1 MFDLWSFLHQT
12 AAASMTALFVLVLQH
27 IFRDKLSPQWQYAV
41 WMVVVLRL
49 ILPVGWLGRSAIADL
64 TGLGEALRTWV
75 ELGLDSAWS
84 SPWTPSLPLAG
95 IPIPPAGGLPRSVTD
110 WLFLLYLAGVLLSAL
125 WLAAG
130 GLRLRRSLGEAVP
143 VAGAR
148 LEAVAALAE
157 RFRSRPCPGGWW
169 RAAPPPPPSWWGWS
183 VRCWCSPAAGPRP
196 QGDPSRADP
205 FETAG
210 RVAAGWVTALFRCV
224 HWVQPFLWRIFDRID
239 NQREQRCDQL
249 VLERLEGEDRRDY
262 GRVLLSMADDGRRR
276 FPGATTMANG
286 GQNIKARIQ
295 AITRFKAFPR
305 GMGLVSVCMVVTL
318 TLSLVVGR
326 PVSAAD
332 PLPGAVRLLGPV
344 GSLSYALSHR
354 PATVGGALDAYSKG
368 IYAQYHDVQDC
379 YAYQAMTLP
388 QEQLPD
394 LVEEWR
400 QTDRAGWSVLP
411 GTDPRSA
418 SYRTG
423 PIFRGLSYDG
433 EGGYWTQMYF
443 FRDEGGPRE
452 GTERSIGYRRHT
464 LHLQR
469 REDGTWTV
477 SPLSVQTGRLASP
490 FEWEQIRLTS
500 YDNLPFPSQEPPFSP
515 GTERRMGVELELWPE
530 AELRVQDAYIEG
542 SAVKKLDLNG
552 FGSSI
557 HTDAPDL
564 DARFTSVVGG
574 MVLRLTNHTDQPKT
588 MTLDV
593 TQYWDEGVSVLT
605 GTDAPEDGQQEDPV
619 FGLLSQVQ
627 NSCDTGYD
635 VSGLEVELAPG
646 ESRVLYWGSRGKGYA
661 NRIPAA
667 DCVMADWLEA
677 VYTDSQGNEVP
688 IPLEREVHLD

>member
-12 AAASMTALFVLVLQH
+12 AAASMAALFVLVLQH

-157 RFRSRPCPGGWW
+157 RAASTPFLVGVVRPVLVLPMGW
-169 RAAPPPPPSWWGWS
+169 APDRK
-183 VRCWCSPAAGPRP
+183 VILHELIHLKQR
-196 QGDPSRADP
+196 D
-205 FETAG
+205 
-210 RVAAGWVTALFRCV
+210 VAAGWVTALFRCV
-224 HWVQPFLWRIFDRID
+224 HWCNPFLWRIFDRID

-318 TLSLVVGR
+318 TLSLVVGL

-500 YDNLPFPSQEPPFSP
+500 YDNLPFPSQEPPVFTWH
-515 GTERRMGVELELWPE
+515 GEADGVELELWPE

-627 NSCDTGYD
+627 NSCYTGYD

>member
-157 RFRSRPCPGGWW
+157 RFGLSMPRRVVKS
-169 RAAPPPPPSWWGWS
+169 RAASTPFLVGVVRPVLVLPMGWAPDRK
-183 VRCWCSPAAGPRP
+183 VILHELIHLKQR
-196 QGDPSRADP
+196 D
-205 FETAG
+205 
-210 RVAAGWVTALFRCV
+210 VAAGWVTALFRCV
-224 HWVQPFLWRIFDRID
+224 HWCNPFLWRIFDRID

-318 TLSLVVGR
+318 TLSLVVGL

-500 YDNLPFPSQEPPFSP
+500 YDNLPFPSQEPPVFTWH
-515 GTERRMGVELELWPE
+515 GEADGVELELWPE

-627 NSCDTGYD
+627 NSCYTGYD

>member
-12 AAASMTALFVLVLQH
+12 AAASMAALFVLVLQH

-157 RFRSRPCPGGWW
+157 RFGLSMPRRVVES
-169 RAAPPPPPSWWGWS
+169 RAASTPFLVGVVRPVLVLPMGWAPDRK
-183 VRCWCSPAAGPRP
+183 VILHELIHLKQR
-196 QGDPSRADP
+196 D
-205 FETAG
+205 
-210 RVAAGWVTALFRCV
+210 VAAGWVTALFRCV
-224 HWVQPFLWRIFDRID
+224 HWCNPFLWRIFDRID

-295 AITRFKAFPR
+295 AITRFK
-305 GMGLVSVCMVVTL
+305 VVTL
-318 TLSLVVGR
+318 TLSLVVGL

-452 GTERSIGYRRHT
+452 GTEHSIGYRRHT

-500 YDNLPFPSQEPPFSP
+500 YDNLPFPSQEPPVFTWH
-515 GTERRMGVELELWPE
+515 GEADGVELELWPE

-574 MVLRLTNHTDQPKT
+574 MVLRLTNHTNQPKT

-627 NSCDTGYD
+627 NSCYTGYD

>member
-12 AAASMTALFVLVLQH
+12 AAASMAALFVLVLQH

-157 RFRSRPCPGGWW
+157 PFLVGVVRPVLVLPMGW
-169 RAAPPPPPSWWGWS
+169 APDRK
-183 VRCWCSPAAGPRP
+183 VILHELIHLKQR
-196 QGDPSRADP
+196 D
-205 FETAG
+205 
-210 RVAAGWVTALFRCV
+210 VAAGWVTALFRCV
-224 HWVQPFLWRIFDRID
+224 HWCNPFLWRIFDRID

-318 TLSLVVGR
+318 TLSLVVGL

-500 YDNLPFPSQEPPFSP
+500 YDNLPFPSQEPPVFTWH
-515 GTERRMGVELELWPE
+515 GEADGVELELWPE

-574 MVLRLTNHTDQPKT
+574 MVLRLTNHTNQPKT

-627 NSCDTGYD
+627 NSCYTGYD

>member
-12 AAASMTALFVLVLQH
+12 AAASMAALFVLVLQH

-157 RFRSRPCPGGWW
+157 RFGLSMPRRVVES
-169 RAAPPPPPSWWGWS
+169 RAASTPFLVGVVRPVLVLPMGWAPDRK
-183 VRCWCSPAAGPRP
+183 VILHELIHLKQR
-196 QGDPSRADP
+196 D
-205 FETAG
+205 
-210 RVAAGWVTALFRCV
+210 VAAGWVTALFRCV
-224 HWVQPFLWRIFDRID
+224 HWCNPFLWRIFDRID

-318 TLSLVVGR
+318 TLSLVVGL

-379 YAYQAMTLP
+379 YAYQAMALP

-394 LVEEWR
+394 LVEEWW

-500 YDNLPFPSQEPPFSP
+500 YDNLPFPSQEPPVFTWH
-515 GTERRMGVELELWPE
+515 GEADGVELELWPE

-667 DCVMADWLEA
+667 DCVMAARSSDAIPFPVSAMAMVNLEE
-677 VYTDSQGNEVP
+677 S
-688 IPLEREVHLD
+688 

>member
-1 MFDLWSFLHQT
+1 
-12 AAASMTALFVLVLQH
+12 
-27 IFRDKLSPQWQYAV
+27 
-41 WMVVVLRL
+41 
-49 ILPVGWLGRSAIADL
+49 
-64 TGLGEALRTWV
+64 
-75 ELGLDSAWS
+75 
-84 SPWTPSLPLAG
+84 
-95 IPIPPAGGLPRSVTD
+95 
-110 WLFLLYLAGVLLSAL
+110 
-125 WLAAG
+125 
-130 GLRLRRSLGEAVP
+130 
-143 VAGAR
+143 
-148 LEAVAALAE
+148 
-157 RFRSRPCPGGWW
+157 
-169 RAAPPPPPSWWGWS
+169 
-183 VRCWCSPAAGPRP
+183 
-196 QGDPSRADP
+196 
-205 FETAG
+205 
-210 RVAAGWVTALFRCV
+210 
-224 HWVQPFLWRIFDRID
+224 
-239 NQREQRCDQL
+239 
-249 VLERLEGEDRRDY
+249 
-262 GRVLLSMADDGRRR
+262 
-276 FPGATTMANG
+276 
-286 GQNIKARIQ
+286 
-295 AITRFKAFPR
+295 
-305 GMGLVSVCMVVTL
+305 MGLVSVCMVVTL
-318 TLSLVVGR
+318 TLSLVVGL

-500 YDNLPFPSQEPPFSP
+500 YDNLPFPSQEPPVFTWH
-515 GTERRMGVELELWPE
+515 GEADGVELELWPE

-605 GTDAPEDGQQEDPV
+605 GTEDPV

-627 NSCDTGYD
+627 NSCYTGYD

>member
-12 AAASMTALFVLVLQH
+12 AAASMAALFVLVLQH

-157 RFRSRPCPGGWW
+157 RFGLSMPRRVVES
-169 RAAPPPPPSWWGWS
+169 RAASTPFLVGVVRPVLVLPMGWAPDRK
-183 VRCWCSPAAGPRP
+183 VILHELIHLKQR
-196 QGDPSRADP
+196 D
-205 FETAG
+205 
-210 RVAAGWVTALFRCV
+210 VAAGWVTALFRCV
-224 HWVQPFLWRIFDRID
+224 HWCNPFLWRIFDRID

-318 TLSLVVGR
+318 TLSLVVGL

-452 GTERSIGYRRHT
+452 GTEHSIGYRRHT

-500 YDNLPFPSQEPPFSP
+500 YDNLPFPSQEPPVFTWH
-515 GTERRMGVELELWPE
+515 GEADGVELELWPE

-574 MVLRLTNHTDQPKT
+574 MVLRLTNHTNQPKT

-627 NSCDTGYD
+627 NSCYTGYD

-677 VYTDSQGNEVP
+677 V
-688 IPLEREVHLD
+688 

>member
-1 MFDLWSFLHQT
+1 MFDLWSFSRAL
-12 AAASMTALFVLVLQH
+12 AAASMAALFVLVLQH

-157 RFRSRPCPGGWW
+157 RFGLSMPRRVVES
-169 RAAPPPPPSWWGWS
+169 RAASTPFLVGVVRPVLVLPMGWAPDRK
-183 VRCWCSPAAGPRP
+183 VILHELIHLKQR
-196 QGDPSRADP
+196 D
-205 FETAG
+205 
-210 RVAAGWVTALFRCV
+210 VAAGWVTALFRCV
-224 HWVQPFLWRIFDRID
+224 HWCNPFLWRIFDRID

-318 TLSLVVGR
+318 TLSLVVGL

-344 GSLSYALSHR
+344 GSLSYGGRRTGRAGACSRGPIPDRRPTAPAPSSGDSPMMGRGVTGPRCTSSGTRAGRGRALSAPSATAATPSTSSAGRTAPGRSR
-354 PATVGGALDAYSKG
+354 PCRYK
-368 IYAQYHDVQDC
+368 
-379 YAYQAMTLP
+379 P
-388 QEQLPD
+388 
-394 LVEEWR
+394 
-400 QTDRAGWSVLP
+400 AGWP
-411 GTDPRSA
+411 P
-418 SYRTG
+418 
-423 PIFRGLSYDG
+423 
-433 EGGYWTQMYF
+433 
-443 FRDEGGPRE
+443 
-452 GTERSIGYRRHT
+452 
-464 LHLQR
+464 
-469 REDGTWTV
+469 
-477 SPLSVQTGRLASP
+477 PLSGNRYGSL
-490 FEWEQIRLTS
+490 LTTT
-500 YDNLPFPSQEPPFSP
+500 FPSPARSPPFSP
-515 GTERRMGVELELWPE
+515 GTERRMGWNWSYGP
-530 AELRVQDAYIEG
+530 RQSSG
-542 SAVKKLDLNG
+542 S
-552 FGSSI
+552 
-557 HTDAPDL
+557 
-564 DARFTSVVGG
+564 
-574 MVLRLTNHTDQPKT
+574 KT
-588 MTLDV
+588 
-593 TQYWDEGVSVLT
+593 
-605 GTDAPEDGQQEDPV
+605 
-619 FGLLSQVQ
+619 
-627 NSCDTGYD
+627 
-635 VSGLEVELAPG
+635 
-646 ESRVLYWGSRGKGYA
+646 
-661 NRIPAA
+661 
-667 DCVMADWLEA
+667 
-677 VYTDSQGNEVP
+677 P
-688 IPLEREVHLD
+688 I